1 MFAPDVISLRQFY
14 ATPFGGEVRKLIAR
28 SIMSLW
34 PQAPGDVVVGIGYC
48 TPYFEPYLEQANP
61 LVICMPA
68 QQGAAYWPPT
78 GNNRVLLAHESELPF
93 AENSVNRILLLH
105 SFENTEQL
113 SWMIQEMWRVLTPG
127 GRILAVV
134 PNRLGLWSRSSRSPF
149 GHGRPFS
156 MTQLRDLMTNHQFTL
171 TQSSSALFMPPTY
184 WRLLWKLASK
194 VEILGKFACPF
205 IGGVLLVEAEK
216 QVYASLKQPVAA
228 RKAYASPI
236 PASNPVLG
244 RFTPDPHL

>member
-1 MFAPDVISLRQFY
+1 MLAPDVISLRQFY
-14 ATPFGGEVRKLIAR
+14 ATPFGNEVRKLIAA
-28 SIMSLW
+28 SMASLW
-34 PQAPGDVVVGIGYC
+34 PHMRGNVVVGIGYC
-48 TPYFEPYLEQANP
+48 TPYLELHLEQANP

-68 QQGAAYWPPT
+68 QQGAAYWPPG

-105 SFENTEQL
+105 SFENSEQL
-113 SWMIQEMWRVLTPG
+113 SGMIQEMWRILTPG
-127 GRILAVV
+127 GRILAIV

-156 MTQLRDLMTNHQFTL
+156 MTQLRDLMTDHQFTM

-184 WRLLWKLASK
+184 RRILWKLAGM
-194 VEILGKFACPF
+194 VEVLGKFLCPF

-236 PASNPVLG
+236 PATKPILG
-244 RFTPDPHL
+244 RKLPR